1 MRDRR
6 KSREEEMKG
15 APDWVVT
22 FSDITSLLVTFF
34 VLILT
39 FSTLEPEKK
48 DKAVGFLRGAM
59 GVMTQEH
66 ESSRRS
72 ISKDDSNLSQRE
84 KEMGT
89 DMPFARNL
97 DKLEGDIEELKVRL
111 MAGEELKLDRI
122 DGALRIRLRG
132 DRLFNPGSHAL
143 REDFHTLVSKLADTI
158 GYYENRIV
166 VEGHTDSSFTGTNEF
181 SPGYELAGQM
191 AMCVAEVLV
200 RDGQINRER
209 ISVASYGASRPIATN
224 DTPLGRARN
233 RRVDILVLEDSRG
246 R

>member
-1 MRDRR
+1 MGTR
-6 KSREEEMKG
+6 KTKEEPKKG

-59 GVMTQEH
+59 GVMTREH

-72 ISKDDSNLSQRE
+72 ISKADSNLNQRE
-84 KEMGT
+84 KDQGMDT
-89 DMPFARNL
+89 PFSRDL
-97 DKLEGDIEELKVRL
+97 DKLQSDLDELKVRL

-132 DRLFNPGSHAL
+132 DRLFNPDSHVL
-143 REDFHTLVSKLADTI
+143 RGDYRSMVGELADTL
-158 GYYENRIV
+158 GYYENQIV
-166 VEGHTDSSFTGTNEF
+166 VEGHTDSAFAGTSEF
-181 SPGYELAGQM
+181 SVGYELAGKM
-191 AMCVAEVLV
+191 AMSVAEVLIQ
-200 RDGQINRER
+200 DGQIPRER
-209 ISVASYGASRPIATN
+209 ISVASYGASRQIATN

-233 RRVDILVLEDSRG
+233 RRVDILVLEDGKG